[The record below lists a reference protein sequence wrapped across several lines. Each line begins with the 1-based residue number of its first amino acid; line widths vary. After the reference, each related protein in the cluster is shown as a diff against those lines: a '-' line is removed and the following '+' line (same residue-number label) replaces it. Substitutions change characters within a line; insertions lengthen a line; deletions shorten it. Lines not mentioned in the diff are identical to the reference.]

1 MRLMEPCAA
10 IARSYHVR
18 KWMVLMRQIH
28 DVLPSG
34 VILTYLYTTS

>member
-1 MRLMEPCAA
+1 MEPCAA
-10 IARSYHVR
+10 IASSYHVR

-34 VILTYLYTTS
+34 VVVILTYLYTAR